1 MANSLILVIYYIL
14 YYNIAYPDYIV
25 CRVMSL
31 GLIRRQKFHEYCLL
45 PVPPSNPCGS
55 KINDGVVC
63 FKIDIKK
70 LQIKLALI
78 WTKCIVS
85 YGWLFKYPEWRCLC
99 YNPACLAIRWTQFKF
114 RPRFFFRPVHMLPGH
129 NNPQRISNYRQKLCG
144 LVPLEPCVSTAHMW
158 QCFRPQWMVRS
169 NFSSVSP
176 ELGR

>member
-25 CRVMSL
+25 CRVTSL

-78 WTKCIVS
+78 
-85 YGWLFKYPEWRCLC
+85 
-99 YNPACLAIRWTQFKF
+99 
-114 RPRFFFRPVHMLPGH
+114 
-129 NNPQRISNYRQKLCG
+129 
-144 LVPLEPCVSTAHMW
+144 
-158 QCFRPQWMVRS
+158 
-169 NFSSVSP
+169 
-176 ELGR
+176 